1 MNGSKLKVS
10 KYWIAVLAAASLILL
25 IMFLR
30 GDDQPT
36 SIKVR
41 DAIFQSTYLS
51 DSDDRRD
58 SAFCFG
64 LGGGIDRGSPCIY
77 IVAFRSSGPDSNS
90 EYCYEVS
97 YIAEDKYASDVK
109 YMEVYERYYPFDQ
122 NYLAVTVC
130 GKFEPAWGVKR
141 PDGEKIE
148 NWTFVNDT
156 FISQYISNDLKRLG
170 YSF

>member
-1 MNGSKLKVS
+1 MKLS
-10 KYWIAVLAAASLILL
+10 KYWIALLAVASLILL
-25 IMFLR
+25 FFLLK
-30 GDDQPT
+30 GDDLPT
-36 SIKVR
+36 SNKVR

-51 DSDDRRD
+51 NSDDRRY

-77 IVAFRSSGPDSNS
+77 IVAFRFSGQNEKS

-97 YIAEDKYASDVK
+97 YIAEDKYLTDVR

-122 NYLAVTVC
+122 NYLSVSVC
-130 GKFEPAWGVKR
+130 GKFEPAWGIKR